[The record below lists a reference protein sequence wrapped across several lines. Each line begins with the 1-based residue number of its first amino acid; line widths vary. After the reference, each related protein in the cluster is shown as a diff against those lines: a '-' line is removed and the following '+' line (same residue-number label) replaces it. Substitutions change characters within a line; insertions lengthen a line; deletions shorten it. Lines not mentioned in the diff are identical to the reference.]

1 MSGGVTADPRNIID
15 KLTLKLP
22 DPMIHTLPSA
32 ELPNLAARFAP
43 GERSWSWIELGL
55 SIPYFLASQL
65 AVTSEGEVVR
75 DFLIAR
81 LDQLLSLAAQDTPE
95 RQLLGVGLLSPGY
108 MNGTE
113 QYQLG
118 AVKTIWRS
126 RSNKLKQRFDM
137 QDGTQLVFDITNDQ
151 QSDDMEVVLAF

>member
-1 MSGGVTADPRNIID
+1 
-15 KLTLKLP
+15 
-22 DPMIHTLPSA
+22 MIHTLPSA
-32 ELPNLAARFAP
+32 ELTNLTARFAT
-43 GERSWSWIELGL
+43 GERSWGWVELGL

-75 DFLIAR
+75 DFLITH
-81 LDQLLSLAAQDTPE
+81 LDQLLLLATQDTPE
-95 RQLLGVGLLSPGY
+95 CQLLGVGLLSPGY

-126 RSNKLKQRFDM
+126 RSNKLKQRYDM
-137 QDGTQLVFDITNDQ
+137 QDGTELVFDITNDQ
-151 QSDDMEVVLAF
+151 DSDDMDVVLAF

>member
-1 MSGGVTADPRNIID
+1 MTIDPRNIIY
-15 KLTLKLP
+15 KLTLDSP
-22 DPMIHTLPSA
+22 APMIHTLPNA
-32 ELPNLAARFAP
+32 ELPNLTARFAR
-43 GERSWSWIELGL
+43 GERSWGWVELGL

-75 DFLIAR
+75 DFLISR
-81 LDQLLSLAAQDTPE
+81 LDLLLSLAAQDTPE
-95 RQLLGVGLLSPGY
+95 RQLLGVELLSPGY

-118 AVKTIWRS
+118 AVKTIWCS

-151 QSDDMEVVLAF
+151 DSDDMEVVLAL